1 MSERLYLIRPTGQP
15 AIRVR
20 GESLN
25 LDSDA
30 LEGTIT
36 AYRHTFRLV
45 CGHDLV
51 FQRPCCVVEV
61 VVWDETEGMPINTF
75 AYKAA
80 DVYGALEVLDQYD
93 PCAHIPADT
102 EDRDCISE
110 QVRRRFQDRMER
122 FKQEAIQ
129 EFGDDSSSNTREP

>member
-1 MSERLYLIRPTGQP
+1 MSERLYLIRPSGQP
-15 AIRVR
+15 AIQVR

-30 LEGTIT
+30 LNGTIT

-61 VVWDETEGMPINTF
+61 VVWDEAEGIPINTF

-80 DVYGALEVLDQYD
+80 DLYGALEVLDDYD
-93 PCAHIPADT
+93 PCAHIPADID
-102 EDRDCISE
+102 DRDCISE
-110 QVRRRFQDRMER
+110 QVRRRFQDRMTQFKDEALER
-122 FKQEAIQ
+122 FGENSQ
-129 EFGDDSSSNTREP
+129 STL